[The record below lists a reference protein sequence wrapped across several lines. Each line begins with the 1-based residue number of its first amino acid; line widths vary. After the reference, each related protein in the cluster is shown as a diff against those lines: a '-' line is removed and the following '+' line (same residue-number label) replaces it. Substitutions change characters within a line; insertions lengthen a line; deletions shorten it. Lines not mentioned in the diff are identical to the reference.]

1 MQHDLYVVISQLQCY
16 GLHLY
21 EVADVGAP
29 SLCDLELSRYVRKPS
44 AKLAVYLVSGFRSIC
59 ALASS
64 QEWPNDAIQ
73 LALYF
78 VVREVRHTFG
88 CFIVYLGD
96 FTIRVVNAT
105 GTPKDYGAVSVLRYS
120 SSSAF
125 HALPERNFF
134 LQNGGPRGK
143 LTSRKSPMPTIL
155 SRTHQ
160 SFAHWKTIVE
170 TLDEVRS
177 VERS

>member
-1 MQHDLYVVISQLQCY
+1 MQHNLYVVISQLQCY

-21 EVADVGAP
+21 DVADIGAP

-44 AKLAVYLVSGFRSIC
+44 AELAVYLVSGSRSIC
-59 ALASS
+59 AFASS

-78 VVREVRHTFG
+78 VGREVRHPFG
-88 CFIVYLGD
+88 CFIVDLGD
-96 FTIRVVNAT
+96 FTIRVVNAA
-105 GTPKDYGAVSVLRYS
+105 GTSKGYGAVSVFRYS

-125 HALPERNFF
+125 YALPRRYLL
-134 LQNGGPRGK
+134 LQDGGPRGK

-155 SRTHQ
+155 SRIRQ
-160 SFAHWKTIVE
+160 SFARWRTIVE
-170 TLDEVRS
+170 TPYEVRS